1 MENKVDIVWN
11 GRDIVKMTAKSKS
24 SEMFTVPIMNWFII
38 TDDRVSA
45 FIVVIPY
52 RLLYVVYDIHCTL
65 SLLWVPRVVQHVE
78 QELST
83 PPTHMN
89 SSLVFN

>member
-1 MENKVDIVWN
+1 
-11 GRDIVKMTAKSKS
+11 MTAKSKA

-65 SLLWVPRVVQHVE
+65 SLL
-78 QELST
+78 
-83 PPTHMN
+83 
-89 SSLVFN
+89 